1 MQKNIHKKV
10 YARTFFLGLAIA
22 AGELSVNAT
31 PITSLNS
38 GQQNSP
44 IVAESGNFPKSKFF
58 QPIQIANAEELT
70 INELLG
76 SGSNK
81 TYQGDRSLHDLED
94 NSQAQVTAVGQL
106 SDVDPTDWAFQAIQ
120 SLVERYG
127 CVAGYPNGT
136 FRPSRAISRREAAA
150 LVNACLDNLSNRFAT
165 KEDLDALKALQD
177 EFAAELATLRGRV
190 DGLEARVATVEAQ
203 QFSTTT
209 KLQGEVVMAA
219 QFGDFVSN
227 AQNTFPVPRAIPNG
241 NAPGLVATNSLN
253 PLQPTNLTTISDSR
267 PSAIARV
274 RLNFNTSFY
283 GDDLLQTQFEFG
295 NGGLDFFSAAGL
307 NSPVSNGIGGPLGN
321 PGPFVG
327 GDPNPFPVPRVV
339 GGTSPGNNLGVSL
352 VDLGAVDYAGLRN
365 GVVLRRLAYSFKP
378 IGQDVTLTVGT
389 NMFPSDFIDSNSYAN
404 NSAQDFN
411 SGFFINNPLI
421 IANSTGFSAGN
432 WVPGGAGAAVDWNV
446 NGGPVSFRAL
456 YIARDGKIAGR
467 NPGSA
472 LCDPAFPCTGGLFGD
487 PYQASAELE
496 YADTWGEEA
505 QNNFAVRLQYTHSET
520 NNVRQN
526 ALGANVEATFNRRF
540 GIFGRIGYSI
550 DPQIVVN
557 TVTGQ
562 RGDLFNPDPNNAF
575 GTGIGN
581 TGISNYI
588 LTWMGGLGIRDLG
601 APGSL
606 LAVAIG
612 QPFVVAGDGQPSQTN
627 FEAFYRFSI
636 NDNITLTPT
645 VMFISNPFNLSGNN
659 DVIQGLLRATF
670 SF

>member
-1 MQKNIHKKV
+1 MKNFVRGKICTG
-10 YARTFFLGLAIA
+10 AFFWGLIFAT
-22 AGELSVNAT
+22 GELAATAAPINPLRTNQLDSTSVD
-31 PITSLNS
+31 
-38 GQQNSP
+38 
-44 IVAESGNFPKSKFF
+44 KSDKSADLILP
-58 QPIQIANAEELT
+58 QPIQIADAKELSVD
-70 INELLG
+70 ELLG
-76 SGSNK
+76 SELDK
-81 TYQGDRSLHDLED
+81 TYQGDRSLHDGD
-94 NSQAQVTAVGQL
+94 ANSQAQVTSVGQL

-136 FRPSRAISRREAAA
+136 FRPNRAISRREAAA

-190 DGLEARVATVEAQ
+190 DGLEARVATVESQ

-209 KLQGEVVMAA
+209 KLQAEVVMAA
-219 QFGDFVSN
+219 QFGGFVSN
-227 AQNTFPVPRAIPNG
+227 AQNTIPVPLAAPNRTNGRFIPG
-241 NAPGLVATNSLN
+241 PVIPGVLN
-253 PLQPTNLTTISDSR
+253 PLAPLRVNSPRIDNSR
-267 PSAIARV
+267 PSAISRV
-274 RLNFNTSFY
+274 RLNFNTSFR
-283 GDDLLQTQFEFG
+283 GDDLLQTQFDFG
-295 NGGLDFFSAAGL
+295 NGGLDFFSSAGL
-307 NSPVSNGIGGPLGN
+307 NSPVSNGVSGFP
-321 PGPFVG
+321 G

-339 GGTSPGNNLGVSL
+339 GGTSQDNNLGVSL
-352 VDLGAVDYAGLRN
+352 VDLGAVDYAGLSDQ
-365 GVVLRRLAYSFKP
+365 VTLRRLAYSFKP
-378 IGQDVTLTVGT
+378 IGQDVTITAGT
-389 NMFPSDFIDSNSYAN
+389 NIFPSDFIDSNSYAN

-456 YIARDGKIAGR
+456 YIARDGKNASG
-467 NPGSA
+467 NSV
-472 LCDPAFPCTGGLFGD
+472 LCDSAFPCNGGLFGD

-496 YADTWGEEA
+496 YADSWGEEA

-540 GIFGRIGYSI
+540 GVFGRIGYSI

-557 TVTGQ
+557 TATGQ
-562 RGDLFNPDPNNAF
+562 RGDLFNPDPNNAL
-575 GTGIGN
+575 GTGIGD

-606 LAVAIG
+606 LAVAVG

-645 VMFISNPFNLSGNN
+645 LMLISNPFNLSGNN

>member
-22 AGELSVNAT
+22 AGELSVTAT
-31 PITSLNS
+31 PITPLNS

-44 IVAESGNFPKSKFF
+44 IVAESGNFPKSKFS

-209 KLQGEVVMAA
+209 KLQAEVVMAA

-227 AQNTFPVPRAIPNG
+227 SQNTIPIPNAITNTNQG
-241 NAPGLVATNSLN
+241 GLVSQGALN
-253 PLQPTNLTTISDSR
+253 PLAALPANPTLIGDSR

-274 RLNFNTSFY
+274 RINFNTSFQ
-283 GDDLLQTQFEFG
+283 GNDLLQTQFETG
-295 NGGLDFFSAAGL
+295 NGGLDFFSSIGL
-307 NSPVSNGIGGPLGN
+307 NSPVSNSVGG
-321 PGPFVG
+321 FT
-327 GDPNPFPVPRVV
+327 GDPNPFPVAPVV
-339 GGTSPGNNLGVSL
+339 GGTTPGNIRLGVSL
-352 VDLGAVDYAGLRN
+352 VDLGAVDYAGLSN
-365 GVVLRRLAYSFKP
+365 SVILRRLAYSFKP
-378 IGQDVTLTVGT
+378 IGQDVTVTVGT
-389 NMFPSDFIDSNSYAN
+389 NIFPSDFIDSNSYAN
-404 NSAQDFN
+404 NSAQDFS

-421 IANSTGFSAGN
+421 IANVTGFSAGN
-432 WVPGGAGAAVDWNV
+432 WVPGGAGGAIDWNI
-446 NGGPVSFRAL
+446 NGGPVSMRAL
-456 YIARDGKIAGR
+456 YIARDGQNQRGPSA
-467 NPGSA
+467 NSSA
-472 LCDPAFPCTGGLFGD
+472 LCDPSFPCSGGLFSD
-487 PYQASAELE
+487 PHQASFELE
-496 YADTWGEEA
+496 YADTWGTEA
-505 QNNFAVRLQYTHSET
+505 QNNFAARLQYTYSET
-520 NNVRQN
+520 SNVRQN
-526 ALGANVEATFNRRF
+526 VVGANVEATFNRRF
-540 GIFGRIGYSI
+540 GVFGRIGYSI
-550 DPQIVVN
+550 DPQILVN

-562 RGDLFNPDPNNAF
+562 RGDLFNPDPNNAL

-588 LTWMGGLGIRDLG
+588 LTWMGGLGIRDIG

>member
-1 MQKNIHKKV
+1 MKKNIQKKTCI
-10 YARTFFLGLAIA
+10 RIFFLGLTIA
-22 AGELSVNAT
+22 AGELAVAAA
-31 PITSLNS
+31 PITPLKNN
-38 GQQNSP
+38 QENSP
-44 IVAESGNFPKSKFF
+44 IVAEPGNFTKPILS
-58 QPIQIANAEELT
+58 QPIKIADAEELT
-70 INELLG
+70 VDELLG
-76 SGSNK
+76 SESDK
-81 TYQGDRSLHDLED
+81 AYHGDRSLHDLGD

-136 FRPSRAISRREAAA
+136 FRPSRAMSRREAAA

-209 KLQGEVVMAA
+209 KLQAEVVMAA

-227 AQNTFPVPRAIPNG
+227 AQNTIPVPLAAPNRTNGQFIPG
-241 NAPGLVATNSLN
+241 PVIPGVLN
-253 PLQPTNLTTISDSR
+253 PLAPLPVNSPRIGDSR
-267 PSAIARV
+267 PSAISRV
-274 RLNFNTSFY
+274 RLNFNTSFR

-295 NGGLDFFSAAGL
+295 NGGLDFFSSAGL
-307 NSPVSNGIGGPLGN
+307 NSPVSNGVGGFP
-321 PGPFVG
+321 G

-339 GGTSPGNNLGVSL
+339 GGTSQGNNLGVSL

-378 IGQDVTLTVGT
+378 IGPDVTITAGT
-389 NMFPSDFIDSNSYAN
+389 NIFPSDFIDSNSYAN

-446 NGGPVSFRAL
+446 NGGPISFRAL
-456 YIARDGKIAGR
+456 YIARDGKNAAGTS
-467 NPGSA
+467 G
-472 LCDPAFPCTGGLFGD
+472 LCDSAFPCNGGLFGD

-496 YADTWGEEA
+496 YADTWGAEA

-540 GIFGRIGYSI
+540 GFFGRIGYSI
-550 DPQIVVN
+550 NPQIVVN

-562 RGDLFNPDPNNAF
+562 RGDLFNPDPNNAL

-645 VMFISNPFNLSGNN
+645 VMFIANPFNVSGNN

>member
-1 MQKNIHKKV
+1 MKKNIQKNACIGI
-10 YARTFFLGLAIA
+10 FFLGLTIA
-22 AGELSVNAT
+22 AGELTVAAA
-31 PITSLNS
+31 PITPLKNN
-38 GQQNSP
+38 QENSP
-44 IVAESGNFPKSKFF
+44 IVAEPGNFTKPILS
-58 QPIQIANAEELT
+58 QPIKIADAEELT
-70 INELLG
+70 VDELLG
-76 SGSNK
+76 SESDKAYN
-81 TYQGDRSLHDLED
+81 GDRSLHDLED

-165 KEDLDALKALQD
+165 KEDLDTLKALQD

-209 KLQGEVVMAA
+209 KLQAEVVMAA

-227 AQNTFPVPRAIPNG
+227 AQNTIPVPRAIPNANG
-241 NAPGLVATNSLN
+241 PNGGVVAANSLN
-253 PLQPTNLTTISDSR
+253 PLEATNVNIVGNSR
-267 PSAIARV
+267 PSAISRV

-295 NGGLDFFSAAGL
+295 NGGLDFFTSAGL
-307 NSPVSNGIGGPLGN
+307 NSPVSNGLAGFPN
-321 PGPFVG
+321 

-339 GGTSPGNNLGVSL
+339 GGITPNAGNRLGVSL
-352 VDLGAVDYAGLRN
+352 VDLGAVDYAGLSNR
-365 GVVLRRLAYSFKP
+365 VTLRRLAYSFKP
-378 IGQDVTLTVGT
+378 IGPDVTVTAGT
-389 NMFPSDFIDSNSYAN
+389 NLFPSDFIDSNSYAN

-432 WVPGGAGAAVDWNV
+432 WVPGGAGGAIDWNV
-446 NGGPVSFRAL
+446 NGGPVSIRAL
-456 YIARDGKIAGR
+456 YVARDGKNAAGTS
-467 NPGSA
+467 G
-472 LCDPAFPCTGGLFGD
+472 LCDSAFPCNGGLFGD

-496 YADTWGEEA
+496 YADTWGAEA

-540 GIFGRIGYSI
+540 GVFGRIGYSI

-562 RGDLFNPDPNNAF
+562 RGDLFNPDPNNAL

-645 VMFISNPFNLSGNN
+645 VMFIANPFNVSGNN